1 MWIFVHVHISE
12 NETLLKSIKFDAHRK
27 PFLPMGQYH
36 RTLVIWVDHKSLPK
50 LLRSLNWIVGIEWN
64 LQVISCD
71 QHIWTQEHFLRT
83 FAETALF
90 CEQFIDQGVYQP
102 GDRLTLF
109 DSHLYLYLYL
119 YLYMYL
125 HLYLYF
131 ICICILNVFVW

>member
-1 MWIFVHVHISE
+1 
-12 NETLLKSIKFDAHRK
+12 
-27 PFLPMGQYH
+27 MGDTSQMKHPVYVN
-36 RTLVIWVDHKSLPK
+36 TDT
-50 LLRSLNWIVGIEWN
+50 N
-64 LQVISCD
+64 
-71 QHIWTQEHFLRT
+71 FRT

-125 HLYLYF
+125 HLYLYLYLYVDLKLYLYLYF
-131 ICICILNVFVW
+131 YLYLTRGFVSPETGKVFWCIKASLTFTVLKTKVSNKKVLY